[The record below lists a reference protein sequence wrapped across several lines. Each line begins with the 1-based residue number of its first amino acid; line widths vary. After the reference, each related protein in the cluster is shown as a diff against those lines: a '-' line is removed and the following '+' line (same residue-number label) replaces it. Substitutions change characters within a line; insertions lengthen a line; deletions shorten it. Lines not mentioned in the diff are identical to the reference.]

1 MARNKINDLRDH
13 LFEIIEMLKDE
24 EQTHMTIEKAKAIS
38 EISQTIINTAKLEV
52 DYIKATDGVRR
63 TNYETNFLNKKLLE
77 DENENKL

>member
-38 EISQTIINTAKLEV
+38 DISQTIINTAKLEV

-63 TNYETNFLNKKLLE
+63 TNYETNFLNKKLLG
-77 DENENKL
+77 DENEN